1 MSKMN
6 SFSALPTQT
15 AAALL
20 QMFYHLSDTSQKPR
34 SYLSSFPPKTV
45 ISVSSIYILFC
56 IPFSAVHISEWSLIW
71 VFHSSSSSIIITN
84 IYNYKPDHMA
94 LSFFTQQSPDTEPGI
109 QAPSHSGADTCLFP
123 PTPPAPASCT
133 CHCSWNRTCPLKR
146 PCVCTPRS
154 GVSFFRFCPPVHL
167 RSHFLS
173 EVSPVSS

>member
-56 IPFSAVHISEWSLIW
+56 IPFFPAVHISEWSLIW
-71 VFHSSSSSIIITN
+71 AFHSSSSSIIITN
-84 IYNYKPDHMA
+84 ICNYKPDHMGPQLIHPA
-94 LSFFTQQSPDTEPGI
+94 KSRHRAWHSSPFTLWCRHLP
-109 QAPSHSGADTCLFP
+109 L
-123 PTPPAPASCT
+123 PTY
-133 CHCSWNRTCPLKR
+133 
-146 PCVCTPRS
+146 TPRPS
-154 GVSFFRFCPPVHL
+154 LLHLSLFLKQDVPSEASMCLHTSLQGVLP
-167 RSHFLS
+167 
-173 EVSPVSS
+173 